1 MLSCKITL
9 VENMYIWYC
18 VRKIIHHHH
27 RVLVHKHIFVVDRSS
42 ILKKCLEKKLRD
54 NFNFPF
60 PLCNE
65 VQTTTARSL
74 KIKKK
79 ESGRV
84 LVNLRLTSTPS
95 RILRTVR
102 SCIWGFLGGLPLSSQ
117 LIPVSVSMQL
127 SSTMSFRHCF
137 ISSFTFMLTAL
148 NAYIPWLC

>member
-1 MLSCKITL
+1 MGLTKRL
-9 VENMYIWYC
+9 VTN
-18 VRKIIHHHH
+18 
-27 RVLVHKHIFVVDRSS
+27 VV
-42 ILKKCLEKKLRD
+42 KKPDLIAINYTFSVSECLEKKLRD

-60 PLCNE
+60 PLSNE

-102 SCIWGFLGGLPLSSQ
+102 SCI
-117 LIPVSVSMQL
+117 
-127 SSTMSFRHCF
+127 
-137 ISSFTFMLTAL
+137 
-148 NAYIPWLC
+148 